1 MIKLLNRAVVLL
13 VLCAVTGF
21 PVSAKT
27 ITKKVTFRR
36 DVTVG
41 STVIRAGTYKAAFDD
56 KTGELS
62 ILKGEKTVAR
72 APARIEKLK
81 ELDEDSYSFRTDTK
95 ALMSVAFRG
104 GNLAVIEGGGE
115 SAGERSQQ

>member
-1 MIKLLNRAVVLL
+1 MIRLVKRAVVLL
-13 VLCAVTGF
+13 VLCAVTGA

-36 DVTVG
+36 DVTVSG
-41 STVIRAGTYKAAFDD
+41 TVIKAGTYKAAFDD

-62 ILKGEKTVAR
+62 ILEGEKTVAK

-81 ELDEDSYSFRTDTK
+81 ELDEDSYSFRADTK
-95 ALMSVAFRG
+95 ALMSVAFKG
-104 GNLAVIEGGGE
+104 GNLAVVENVGE
-115 SAGERSQQ
+115 SAGERQQ